1 MSVLSITFHCPE
13 SYLEAWETYVNDTL
27 GLMAENLMEVDQYI
41 LSEVQT
47 EMLHEGKNYNLL
59 LIFAND
65 ELRAQ
70 FLENEMLNIEE
81 RVKAEF
87 GENVMTFITFLNP
100 IQSRK
105 N

>member
-1 MSVLSITFHCPE
+1 MSVLSITFHCPQ
-13 SYLEAWETYVNDTL
+13 SYLEAWETYVNETL

-41 LSEVQT
+41 LSEVHT
-47 EMLHEGKNYNLL
+47 EMLSEGKNYNLL

-65 ELRAQ
+65 DLRTQ

-81 RVKAEF
+81 RVQAKF
-87 GENVMTFITFLNP
+87 GENVMIFPTFLNP
-100 IQSRK
+100 IKSRK